1 MQTVWKGAIAFG
13 LVSIPIRLVSAT
25 EEKDVSLRQVHVSD
39 GGRIKYK
46 RFCSIDGEEVPYPQI
61 AKGYELPGG
70 DVVIL
75 TDEDFADLPIAST
88 KKVDVVAFAKDSE
101 INPIA
106 LSRAYYA
113 DPTDDPKPYLLLHDT
128 LVATGKVAVVKM
140 ALRQKE
146 RLAVIRPQDGVLVVH
161 TMLWPDEV
169 RNATPGFDRDTVKV
183 RDQELQM
190 ATTYVEAFD
199 EEFQP
204 SDFHDEYRAA
214 LLEVVEAKSAGREV
228 KRPVEVAEES
238 NVVDLMEALRAS
250 IAATRGGAAGGDDAE
265 ADDAEATGSTAKASR
280 SRVSSPKS
288 ETAASA
294 SNAGKAAPKKSASG
308 AAKKA
313 TKTAARKASTAAT
326 KQPAKK
332 TAAKASRRSA

>member
-25 EEKDVSLRQVHVSD
+25 EEKDVSMRQVHVSD

-61 AKGYELPGG
+61 AKGYELPDG

-169 RNATPGFDRDTVKV
+169 RTATPGFDRDTVKV

-199 EEFQP
+199 EEFEP

-250 IAATRGGAAGGDDAE
+250 IAATRGGGAGDDAE
-265 ADDAEATGSTAKASR
+265 DGASDGGSTTKAGRSGASSAKPAARAST
-280 SRVSSPKS
+280 SKGS
-288 ETAASA
+288 
-294 SNAGKAAPKKSASG
+294 KAEPKKSASA
-308 AAKKA
+308 AAKKT
-313 TKTAARKASTAAT
+313 TKTTPKKATAGAG

-332 TAAKASRRSA
+332 ATAKATRRSA

>member
-25 EEKDVSLRQVHVSD
+25 EEKDVSMRQVHVSD

-61 AKGYELPGG
+61 AKGYELPDG

-169 RNATPGFDRDTVKV
+169 RTATPGFDRDTVKV

-199 EEFQP
+199 EEFEP

-238 NVVDLMEALRAS
+238 NVVDLMDALRAS
-250 IAATRGGAAGGDDAE
+250 IAATRGGAAGGDGAE
-265 ADDAEATGSTAKASR
+265 ADGSTAASGR
-280 SRVSSPKS
+280 SRASSDKP
-288 ETAASA
+288 AARASA
-294 SNAGKAAPKKSASG
+294 SKASKAAPKKPASG
-308 AAKKA
+308 AAKKT
-313 TKTAARKASTAAT
+313 TKTAAKKASATA